1 MEPGFESLTYRGGWG
16 RMTLGQITA
25 RDSPPGD
32 PGSPPA
38 PKLSALGPEVP
49 CAQAETGPMVHIRLS
64 NPSQG
69 MVGVGWSDCLSS
81 SSHQD
86 HRLQGTP
93 FERRGFLCRQ
103 KRVNGQF
110 SSVFQMSSL
119 TIRNLFKLHPRLYSH
134 RRFLKRCLPLP
145 HIYTHHYLSLI

>member
-16 RMTLGQITA
+16 RMTSGQITA

-38 PKLSALGPEVP
+38 PKVSALGPEVL
-49 CAQAETGPMVHIRLS
+49 CAQAEIGPMVHIRLS

-69 MVGVGWSDCLSS
+69 MAGVGWSDCLSG

-103 KRVNGQF
+103 KRVNGRF
-110 SSVFQMSSL
+110 SSVFQTSSL
-119 TIRNLFKLHPRLYSH
+119 TIRNLFKLHPRL
-134 RRFLKRCLPLP
+134 
-145 HIYTHHYLSLI
+145 